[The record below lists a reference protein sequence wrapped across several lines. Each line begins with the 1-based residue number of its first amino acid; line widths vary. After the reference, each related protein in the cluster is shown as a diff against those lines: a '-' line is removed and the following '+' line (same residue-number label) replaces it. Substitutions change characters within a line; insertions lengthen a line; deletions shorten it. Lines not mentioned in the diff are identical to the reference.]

1 MVPTPVITPAGLEPA
16 FELGS
21 YLPLLLYIGVVLALA
36 LSTLAATHL
45 PFIKPWK
52 PTRVKNMA
60 YESGMDPIGSS
71 RLQFDIRFHMVAIT
85 FLIFDVELIFLY
97 PWAVI
102 AFAEGTETVWRAG
115 FGLMAFI
122 TMLTFLALVTLG
134 YLYEWRKGLLSWR

>member
-1 MVPTPVITPAGLEPA
+1 MAPTPVLTPAGIEPA

-21 YLPLLLYIGVVLALA
+21 YLPLLLYVLIVVGLAA
-36 LSTLAATHL
+36 ATLAATHL

-52 PTRVKNMA
+52 PTKVKNMPD
-60 YESGMDPIGSS
+60 ESGMAPIGTS

-102 AFAEGTETVWRAG
+102 AYADGGNGIWQTGFAA
-115 FGLMAFI
+115 LAFI

-134 YLYEWRKGLLSWR
+134 FLYEWRKGLFKWR